1 MPKKQ
6 EIDAKDNVSE
16 KIKIDYDN
24 IDVKDIMA
32 QIKKR
37 ISLAPEPPSEQED
50 DQTEASGDVPY
61 YTPEPIDEG
70 RKARLKKI
78 LFKMM
83 KPFSPIIKLLVYPIH
98 KELRDTI
105 LKLDETNRR
114 LDFLYEKQS
123 QQFQEI
129 KRAIDVVDG
138 KVNNFNI
145 NTNKRIDAAFKDIHK
160 IKEYTRLLHALSHN
174 MVVEMTKLKIE
185 EENIKLKAR
194 IMEKDFEFLGR
205 KEQALEKEIYK

>member
-6 EIDAKDNVSE
+6 EIDVKNNMPE

-37 ISLAPEPPSEQED
+37 ISLAPEPPSEPEN
-50 DQTEASGDVPY
+50 DQPEASVYVPY
-61 YTPEPIDEG
+61 YTSEPVDND

-78 LFKMM
+78 LLKLMN
-83 KPFSPIIKLLVYPIH
+83 PFYPIIKLLVYPVVSPIQ
-98 KELRDTI
+98 KELD
-105 LKLDETNRR
+105 KTNRR
-114 LDFLYEKQS
+114 LD
-123 QQFQEI
+123 
-129 KRAIDVVDG
+129 
-138 KVNNFNI
+138 
-145 NTNKRIDAAFKDIHK
+145 K
-160 IKEYTRLLHALSHN
+160 IKEYTKLLHVLSHN

-185 EENIKLKAR
+185 EENIKLKIR

-205 KEQALEKEIYK
+205 KEKALEKEIYK

>member
-6 EIDAKDNVSE
+6 EIDAKDNVPE
-16 KIKIDYDN
+16 KIRIDYDN

-32 QIKKR
+32 QIKNR
-37 ISLAPEPPSEQED
+37 ISLAPEPPSEPED
-50 DQTEASGDVPY
+50 DQPQASNDVRY
-61 YTPEPIDEG
+61 YTSEPVDEG

-78 LFKMM
+78 LIKLM
-83 KPFSPIIKLLVYPIH
+83 KPFSPIIKLLVYPVH
-98 KELRDTI
+98 LELRDTI

-114 LDFLYEKQS
+114 LDFLFEKQIP
-123 QQFQEI
+123 EL
-129 KRAIDVVDG
+129 KRAIDVVNA
-138 KVNNFNI
+138 KTHNFNI

>member
-6 EIDAKDNVSE
+6 EIDVKDNVPE

-37 ISLAPEPPSEQED
+37 ISLAPEPPSEPEN
-50 DQTEASGDVPY
+50 DQPETSGYVPY
-61 YTPEPIDEG
+61 YTSEPVDND

-78 LFKMM
+78 LLKLM
-83 KPFSPIIKLLVYPIH
+83 KPFYPIIKLLVYPVVSPIQ
-98 KELRDTI
+98 KELD
-105 LKLDETNRR
+105 KTNRR
-114 LDFLYEKQS
+114 LE
-123 QQFQEI
+123 
-129 KRAIDVVDG
+129 R
-138 KVNNFNI
+138 
-145 NTNKRIDAAFKDIHK
+145 
-160 IKEYTRLLHALSHN
+160 IKEYTKLLHVLSHN

-185 EENIKLKAR
+185 EENIKLKIR

-205 KEQALEKEIYK
+205 KEKALEKEIYK

>member
-6 EIDAKDNVSE
+6 EIDAKDNMPE
-16 KIKIDYDN
+16 KIEIDYDN

-32 QIKKR
+32 QIKNR
-37 ISLAPEPPSEQED
+37 ISLAPEPPSEPED
-50 DQTEASGDVPY
+50 DQPQASNDVRY
-61 YTPEPIDEG
+61 YTSEPVDEG

-78 LFKMM
+78 LIKLM
-83 KPFSPIIKLLVYPIH
+83 KPFSPIIKLLVYPVH
-98 KELRDTI
+98 LELRDTI

-114 LDFLYEKQS
+114 LDFLFEKQIP
-123 QQFQEI
+123 EL
-129 KRAIDVVDG
+129 KRAIDVVNA
-138 KVNNFNI
+138 KTHNFNI